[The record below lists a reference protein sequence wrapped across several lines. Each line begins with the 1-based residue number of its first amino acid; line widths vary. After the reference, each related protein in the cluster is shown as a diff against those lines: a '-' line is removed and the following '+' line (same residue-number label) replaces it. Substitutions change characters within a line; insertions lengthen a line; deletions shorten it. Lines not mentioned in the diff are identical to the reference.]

1 MMEILEYVPV
11 ALAAVAVVTRLIMF
25 TPRLRPGKNKK

>member
-1 MMEILEYVPV
+1 MEILEYVPV

-25 TPRLRPGKNKK
+25 RPRSAKNKKA

>member
-1 MMEILEYVPV
+1 MEILEYVPV

-25 TPRLRPGKNKK
+25 RPRARSAKNKPA